1 MAITYT
7 WEINKDHCKRDLSDG
22 FFTNVVYRV
31 RGLDGT
37 EEKYIYTG
45 ELYFSRPVKEDG
57 TPDSL
62 PSEFIPYNESAKT
75 PNQETMIKWIKDT
88 LGTRKVNKIEEIIKT
103 EIDAI
108 NNPVQATGVAW

>member
-7 WEINKDHCKRDLSDG
+7 WEINKDQCKRDLSDG

-37 EEKYIYTG
+37 EQKYIYTG

-62 PSEFIPYNESAKT
+62 PSEFIPYDESAKT
-75 PNQETMIKWIKDT
+75 PNEETMITWVKNTIGST
-88 LGTRKVNKIEEIIKT
+88 KVAKIEEIIKT
-103 EIDAI
+103 RIDEI